1 MKLKG
6 NRFRSWYDTKMEGD
20 TVRITSFPAR
30 IDYKYGIRS
39 ELDFCTQSNHDT
51 VALDTPYH
59 PLIHHGERT
68 LPTNTKVQKERFKG
82 GIAARRLLTPTKV
95 KCRK

>member
-1 MKLKG
+1 MC
-6 NRFRSWYDTKMEGD
+6 
-20 TVRITSFPAR
+20 IAPFPAR

-59 PLIHHGERT
+59 SLFHHGERT
-68 LPTNTKVQKERFKG
+68 LPTNAKVQKERFKG
-82 GIAARRLLTPTKV
+82 GIASRRLLIPAKV
-95 KCRK
+95 KNHK